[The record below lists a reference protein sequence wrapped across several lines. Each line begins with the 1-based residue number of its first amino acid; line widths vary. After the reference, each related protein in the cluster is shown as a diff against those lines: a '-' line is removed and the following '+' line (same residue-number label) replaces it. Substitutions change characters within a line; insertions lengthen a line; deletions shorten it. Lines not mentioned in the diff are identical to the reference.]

1 MRVCLPIWIDVHFMC
16 GGAGRCQERVL
27 DPLKWSCRQLWV
39 TRWVLGTKPG
49 CGSNKLSWLF
59 NCLQSLTHL
68 LNCWVWLVSAIN
80 LYPSEGVWAVGEK
93 VNSAELITNSLSVL
107 NYHYMDL
114 HTSFSNLEYKCNCF
128 SVKIMPFGD
137 QFIRALV
144 RNGGITWKCRLTVIR
159 YF

>member
-1 MRVCLPIWIDVHFMC
+1 MDECLFAHMNRCILCVEVLADARRGCWTPWSGVADSC
-16 GGAGRCQERVL
+16 ESLGGCWEPNLVAGTISFL
-27 DPLKWSCRQLWV
+27 DYS
-39 TRWVLGTKPG
+39 
-49 CGSNKLSWLF
+49 F
-59 NCLQSLTHL
+59 NCRQSLTHL

-80 LYPSEGVWAVGEK
+80 LYPSKGIWAVGEK

-114 HTSFSNLEYKCNCF
+114 FTSFSNLEYKCDCF
-128 SVKIMPFGD
+128 SVKTMPFGD

-144 RNGGITWKCRLTVIR
+144 RKCRLTVIR

>member
-1 MRVCLPIWIDVHFMC
+1 MC
-16 GGAGRCQERVL
+16 VLCVEVLADARRGCWTPWSEVADSCESLGGCWEPNLVAGTISSL
-27 DPLKWSCRQLWV
+27 DYSFNCRQ
-39 TRWVLGTKPG
+39 
-49 CGSNKLSWLF
+49 
-59 NCLQSLTHL
+59 SLRHL

-80 LYPSEGVWAVGEK
+80 LYPSEGIRAVGEK
-93 VNSAELITNSLSVL
+93 VNSAELTTNSLSVL
-107 NYHYMDL
+107 DYHCMGL
-114 HTSFSNLEYKCNCF
+114 HTPFSNLEYKCDCF